1 MLKKNNT
8 MKKLIVMAC
17 IAAGFTLSA
26 QAQDSSAAK
35 IQHKNKHSKEW
46 KHDGKAKLDL
56 TADQQEKMKAM
67 RAEFKIQA
75 KAINDNS
82 ALTEDQKKEQLKAL
96 HVKNRQQMKAVL
108 TPDQQQKVAEQRK
121 NLRKQHK
128 TEVKRK

>member
-1 MLKKNNT
+1 M

-17 IAAGFTLSA
+17 MAAGLSISA

-35 IQHKNKHSKEW
+35 IQHKNRHSKEW
-46 KHDGKAKLDL
+46 KHDGKPKLNL

-67 RAEFKIQA
+67 RTEFKTQA
-75 KAINDNS
+75 KAIKDNS
-82 ALTEDQKKEQLKAL
+82 ALNEDQKKEQLKAL
-96 HVKNRQQMKAVL
+96 HVKNRQQMKDIL